1 MVAKKRPQTSYAQLP
16 RETKDRR
23 NQQRRELDCNLA
35 EVVRAKRNERRRLT
49 YAKKANK
56 SPESG
61 ECKKAKLN
69 NSCTELRLG
78 EQNSHGRVI
87 QSISTPV
94 LFGKQTQEIVCSTMA
109 EKTGHAKR
117 IRVAVEA
124 TPSGTISAYR
134 NKASISFP
142 RNVCTMM
149 HNGQHDLAFADH
161 ADRHLNIQNSD
172 TDRHD
177 ECCEQVCLQKDRGH
191 KKTTRVVCGSKP
203 CKNVC
208 TEMVNTMVD
217 TRSAYYMNSEIET
230 EQVAIEVMQTDEYC
244 MQSFV
249 GGVLQEVSQSS
260 VRCSATSI
268 HEMGSSSRTA
278 VAIEKRPS
286 KNNASSG
293 RVIPRRRRI
302 PTETFVLP
310 IVPRCMHCDAKR
322 FAFEPDG
329 FCCSKGQISVYPF
342 RTPAKLLELYRG
354 SSKLCKDFRSHIR
367 PYNNMFAFTSYGVT
381 LDPRYTK
388 NHRGIYTFRAQG
400 QIYHFMDG
408 LYPADGKPSYLQLYY
423 YDTAKEVEHRLEC
436 LKDLNRD
443 IITEL
448 IDVLKP
454 NPYSKFFRS
463 LAMTPNIDSYEIRLK
478 ADPIVSDKTFDQPTA
493 SQVALIWKDNEDDS
507 ELRERNILV
516 EKHDVHSVTIK
527 YYYGCYDPLQYPLLF
542 PYGEPGWHRGIKRN
556 YPNKRM
562 TQSANRVVGGS
573 NTCTTVEQLLSA
585 ESLRGPRDMH
595 KRYLDAMTLV
605 DKYGKPDIFLTMTC
619 NPKWIEI
626 TSELKVHEDVQNRP
640 DLVTRVFRSKFEQ
653 LKKEVIRKKL
663 FGPVQAYTYVIEF
676 QKRGLPHVHLL
687 LILKK
692 GHKLVTPEHFDQVI
706 SAEIPKENENPHL
719 YAAVLKHMMHG
730 PCGKLNI
737 GHDKIVFKII
747 AQRNNEAVDEITQFQ
762 IARWVT
768 PPEAMWQIYKF
779 NLFDMHPSV
788 IALQLHLENC
798 QVVGFKKSTNLD
810 NVADLEFFSRTML
823 TQFFHMNRYDK
834 DAKKGKFLYKDFPVA
849 FVWSTKMRCWTKRR
863 HKNVIGRIV
872 AINPSQGELY
882 YLRLLLNHIRCPT
895 SFSYLRTVG
904 SKTYSTYREATVAHG
919 LLVDDKSNE
928 KCLEESCAYQ
938 MPNSL
943 RQLFC
948 TILVFCGALNP
959 RELLLKFEE
968 PLIEDYVKRQGM
980 LPVEARQTLLRFV
993 KSALGSMGKTLQDF
1007 DLDDLLVN
1015 ESQDNQLCKEI
1026 LDEQDIDVSDLDLLS
1041 VTKLNSDQS
1050 KAYSKILQA
1059 VKNSDGTC
1067 FFVDGPGGTG
1077 KSFLY
1082 RALLATVRSTKG
1094 IALATATSGVA
1105 ASILPNGRTAH
1116 SRFKIPLERDGKIT
1130 CNVGK
1135 QTGLAK
1141 LLRATSL
1148 IIWDEASMAKRQTI
1162 EALDDLL
1169 RDITEVNSLFGGKVV
1184 VLGGDFRQVLP
1195 VIPKGTKEDCID
1207 ASLVRSHIWVSLTKF
1222 TLKENMRARTDPAFS
1237 KYLLKVGNGEE
1248 SRNLNDE
1255 IAIPPSMIISPR
1267 ENIVAVEQL
1276 ITFVFPDLKRYF
1288 VDAISMTQSAIL
1300 APRNDS
1306 VDEINKLLINRFPGK
1321 EYIYTSIDETVN
1333 PADQGLYV
1341 DFVHS
1346 ICPPGMPAHQLV
1358 LKENCPIMMLRNLDP
1373 SKGLCNGTRLICRKL
1388 HKHVIMA
1395 EIAVGE
1401 HQGDI
1406 VFIPRISLQ
1415 PTDAKLYP
1423 VQFTRRQ
1430 FPVRLCFAMTINK
1443 AQGQTLDIVGVNLQ
1457 EPVFSH
1463 GQLYVALSRATAAS
1477 KIKVILENLLAIQ
1490 DVKEGMVNWT
1500 VKAMVIERG
1509 YPRITSTSQTYQ
1521 KIILIDSEGTKMQ
1534 CTIWNTDI
1542 PVLEDALEL
1551 YHSYLI
1557 SNAKVDTTVPEFQI
1571 FDNPLQ
1577 WTLSERT
1584 PIEEIPDAV
1593 YDIRHV
1599 KYEYVLLRDLGE
1611 YVHNKRGFDVLFA
1624 ILDIGARRTTKDKH
1638 IVQNITIV
1646 DSSNTLATL
1655 VLWDQYVEQ
1664 EGEIM
1669 RQLEGPFPVVQATRM
1684 RVSLYQG
1691 YQIAT
1696 KGSSIFTFNPP
1707 IPAAEKLH
1715 SWCMANAKKI
1725 DKLPGPDTN
1734 TSVTPLR
1741 ADTPNKDQFKC
1752 VNELPTVVD
1761 KQEFYWVKV
1770 TCKVVDLTQH
1780 FWYLTCSKCNRATD
1794 AMGNDPFWCNHCKKR
1809 MPGVVNL
1816 KFIIELS
1823 DKTGSI
1829 PATVFQRDAEGMF
1842 GITAEYMKENMQ
1854 QGELSTSAIEKLC
1867 PGVNYAVR
1875 VKAYNYAKSRVPK
1888 CLYSVHEYDILSKTK
1903 REKSVKNVRESISTT
1918 EKPRK
1923 KTRRQLFVEGD
1934 CDASKDEDDLPLAIA
1949 FKKKKKKN

>member
-1 MVAKKRPQTSYAQLP
+1 
-16 RETKDRR
+16 
-23 NQQRRELDCNLA
+23 
-35 EVVRAKRNERRRLT
+35 
-49 YAKKANK
+49 
-56 SPESG
+56 
-61 ECKKAKLN
+61 
-69 NSCTELRLG
+69 
-78 EQNSHGRVI
+78 
-87 QSISTPV
+87 
-94 LFGKQTQEIVCSTMA
+94 
-109 EKTGHAKR
+109 
-117 IRVAVEA
+117 
-124 TPSGTISAYR
+124 
-134 NKASISFP
+134 
-142 RNVCTMM
+142 
-149 HNGQHDLAFADH
+149 
-161 ADRHLNIQNSD
+161 
-172 TDRHD
+172 
-177 ECCEQVCLQKDRGH
+177 
-191 KKTTRVVCGSKP
+191 
-203 CKNVC
+203 
-208 TEMVNTMVD
+208 
-217 TRSAYYMNSEIET
+217 
-230 EQVAIEVMQTDEYC
+230 
-244 MQSFV
+244 
-249 GGVLQEVSQSS
+249 
-260 VRCSATSI
+260 
-268 HEMGSSSRTA
+268 
-278 VAIEKRPS
+278 
-286 KNNASSG
+286 
-293 RVIPRRRRI
+293 
-302 PTETFVLP
+302 
-310 IVPRCMHCDAKR
+310 
-322 FAFEPDG
+322 
-329 FCCSKGQISVYPF
+329 
-342 RTPAKLLELYRG
+342 
-354 SSKLCKDFRSHIR
+354 
-367 PYNNMFAFTSYGVT
+367 
-381 LDPRYTK
+381 
-388 NHRGIYTFRAQG
+388 
-400 QIYHFMDG
+400 
-408 LYPADGKPSYLQLYY
+408 
-423 YDTAKEVEHRLEC
+423 
-436 LKDLNRD
+436 
-443 IITEL
+443 
-448 IDVLKP
+448 
-454 NPYSKFFRS
+454 
-463 LAMTPNIDSYEIRLK
+463 
-478 ADPIVSDKTFDQPTA
+478 
-493 SQVALIWKDNEDDS
+493 
-507 ELRERNILV
+507 
-516 EKHDVHSVTIK
+516 
-527 YYYGCYDPLQYPLLF
+527 
-542 PYGEPGWHRGIKRN
+542 
-556 YPNKRM
+556 
-562 TQSANRVVGGS
+562 
-573 NTCTTVEQLLSA
+573 
-585 ESLRGPRDMH
+585 
-595 KRYLDAMTLV
+595 
-605 DKYGKPDIFLTMTC
+605 
-619 NPKWIEI
+619 
-626 TSELKVHEDVQNRP
+626 
-640 DLVTRVFRSKFEQ
+640 
-653 LKKEVIRKKL
+653 
-663 FGPVQAYTYVIEF
+663 
-676 QKRGLPHVHLL
+676 
-687 LILKK
+687 
-692 GHKLVTPEHFDQVI
+692 
-706 SAEIPKENENPHL
+706 
-719 YAAVLKHMMHG
+719 
-730 PCGKLNI
+730 
-737 GHDKIVFKII
+737 
-747 AQRNNEAVDEITQFQ
+747 
-762 IARWVT
+762 
-768 PPEAMWQIYKF
+768 
-779 NLFDMHPSV
+779 
-788 IALQLHLENC
+788 
-798 QVVGFKKSTNLD
+798 
-810 NVADLEFFSRTML
+810 
-823 TQFFHMNRYDK
+823 
-834 DAKKGKFLYKDFPVA
+834 
-849 FVWSTKMRCWTKRR
+849 
-863 HKNVIGRIV
+863 
-872 AINPSQGELY
+872 
-882 YLRLLLNHIRCPT
+882 
-895 SFSYLRTVG
+895 
-904 SKTYSTYREATVAHG
+904 
-919 LLVDDKSNE
+919 
-928 KCLEESCAYQ
+928 
-938 MPNSL
+938 
-943 RQLFC
+943 
-948 TILVFCGALNP
+948 
-959 RELLLKFEE
+959 
-968 PLIEDYVKRQGM
+968 
-980 LPVEARQTLLRFV
+980 
-993 KSALGSMGKTLQDF
+993 
-1007 DLDDLLVN
+1007 
-1015 ESQDNQLCKEI
+1015 
-1026 LDEQDIDVSDLDLLS
+1026 
-1041 VTKLNSDQS
+1041 
-1050 KAYSKILQA
+1050 
-1059 VKNSDGTC
+1059 
-1067 FFVDGPGGTG
+1067 
-1077 KSFLY
+1077 
-1082 RALLATVRSTKG
+1082 
-1094 IALATATSGVA
+1094 
-1105 ASILPNGRTAH
+1105 
-1116 SRFKIPLERDGKIT
+1116 
-1130 CNVGK
+1130 
-1135 QTGLAK
+1135 
-1141 LLRATSL
+1141 
-1148 IIWDEASMAKRQTI
+1148 MAKRQTI

-1477 KIKVILENLLAIQ
+1477 KIKVILENLFAIQ